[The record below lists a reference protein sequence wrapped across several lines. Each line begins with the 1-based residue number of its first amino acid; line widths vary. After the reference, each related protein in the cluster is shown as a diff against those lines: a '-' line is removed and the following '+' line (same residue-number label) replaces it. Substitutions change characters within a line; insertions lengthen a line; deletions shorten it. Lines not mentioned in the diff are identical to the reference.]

1 MLGTMLISGVPLV
14 DGLRLCRSA
23 SKNSHFRTLFEQV
36 EHQVLL
42 GEGLGAT
49 LLAARF
55 LPPGAAQMV
64 ATAERSGSMGEVI
77 KNVGEYYEDI
87 GERHLRDLVKILEP
101 AVIVFLGVIV
111 AGIVLSMECCYARRV
126 HRPHVKVNPKFDPR
140 TNN

>member
-23 SKNSHFRTLFEQV
+23 SKNGHFRKLFEQV
-36 EHQVLL
+36 EREVLL

-49 LLAARF
+49 LLSARF

-77 KNVGEYYEDI
+77 KNVGEYYEDV

-111 AGIVLSMECCYARRV
+111 AGIVLSMV
-126 HRPHVKVNPKFDPR
+126 LPMLDVSTGH
-140 TNN
+140 T